1 MLMQKKVLAATVVAA
16 FAALPT
22 LAMAQARGGNSDL
35 GFYAGA
41 SVGQSKSDCNGGGS
55 CDDKDTAYRIFGG
68 YKINRNFAVEAGYTD
83 FGKVNATV
91 AVPAATLEVKS
102 NAFEVV
108 GVGALPLNQQFSV
121 YGKLGFY
128 RGEAK
133 ASATLGAFSGSQK
146 ETNTD
151 LTLGVGVQYNFNP
164 QLGVR
169 GEWQRYGSMGGD
181 SIGGTFDLDVFAVG
195 VTYKF

>member
-1 MLMQKKVLAATVVAA
+1 MSLRKTSI
-16 FAALPT
+16 AALLAT
-22 LAMAQARGGNSDL
+22 SGLVVSSAAMAQAKDQ

-41 SVGQSKSDCNGGGS
+41 RIGQSKVDIDCTGASCSDS
-55 CDDKDTAYRIFGG
+55 DTAVGIFGG
-68 YKINRNFAVEAGYTD
+68 YQINRNFAVEAGYTD
-83 FGKVNATV
+83 FGKFNATV
-91 AVPAATLEVKS
+91 TVPAATLEIKS

-108 GVGALPLNQQFSV
+108 GVGALPLNQQFSI

-133 ASATLGAFSGSQK
+133 AHATLGTLSGSQN

-169 GEWQRYGSMGGD
+169 GEWQRYSSMGGD
-181 SIGGTFDLDVFAVG
+181 SIGGTFDLDVLAVG

>member
-1 MLMQKKVLAATVVAA
+1 MSLKKTTIAAFLAASGIVVSSA
-16 FAALPT
+16 
-22 LAMAQARGGNSDL
+22 AMAQGKSADQ

-41 SVGQSKSDCNGGGS
+41 RIGQSKVDIDCTGAS
-55 CDDKDTAYRIFGG
+55 CEDTDTAFGIFGG

>member
-1 MLMQKKVLAATVVAA
+1 MSLKKTTIAAFLAASGIVVSSA
-16 FAALPT
+16 
-22 LAMAQARGGNSDL
+22 AMAQAKSADQ

-41 SVGQSKSDCNGGGS
+41 RIGQSKVDIDCTGAS
-55 CDDKDTAYRIFGG
+55 CEDTDTAFGIFGG

-151 LTLGVGVQYNFNP
+151 LTLVVGVQYNFNP

>member
-1 MLMQKKVLAATVVAA
+1 MSLKKTSIAAILAASGLAVSSA
-16 FAALPT
+16 
-22 LAMAQARGGNSDL
+22 AMAQAKSADQ

-41 SVGQSKSDCNGGGS
+41 RIGQSKVDIDCTGAN
-55 CDDKDTAYRIFGG
+55 CEDTDTAFGIFGG

-91 AVPAATLEVKS
+91 TVPAATLEVKS
-102 NAFEVV
+102 NAFDVV
-108 GVGALPLNQQFSV
+108 GVGAFPINQQFSV

-133 ASATLGAFSGSQK
+133 ASATLGVFSGSQK

-151 LTLGVGVQYNFNP
+151 LTYGVGVQYNVNP

-169 GEWQRYGSMGGD
+169 GEWQRYSSMGGD
-181 SIGGTFDLDVFAVG
+181 SIGGTFDLDVFALG

>member
-1 MLMQKKVLAATVVAA
+1 MSLKKTTIAAFLAASGIVVSSA
-16 FAALPT
+16 
-22 LAMAQARGGNSDL
+22 AMAQAKSADQ

-41 SVGQSKSDCNGGGS
+41 RIGQSKVDIDCTGAS
-55 CDDKDTAYRIFGG
+55 CEDTDTAFGIFGG

>member
-1 MLMQKKVLAATVVAA
+1 MSLKKTTIAAFLAASGIVVSSA
-16 FAALPT
+16 
-22 LAMAQARGGNSDL
+22 AMAQAKSADQ

-41 SVGQSKSDCNGGGS
+41 RIGQSKVDIDCTGAS
-55 CDDKDTAYRIFGG
+55 CEDTDTAFGIFGG
-68 YKINRNFAVEAGYTD
+68 YKINRNFAVEACYTD
-83 FGKVNATV
+83 FGKVNATF
-91 AVPAATLEVKS
+91 AVPAATLEIKS